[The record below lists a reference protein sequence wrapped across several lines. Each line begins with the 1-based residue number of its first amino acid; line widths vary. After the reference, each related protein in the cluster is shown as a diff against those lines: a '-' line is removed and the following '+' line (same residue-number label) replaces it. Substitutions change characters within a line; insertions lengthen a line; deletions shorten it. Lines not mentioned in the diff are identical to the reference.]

1 MEPYSSSLLGK
12 ERNLF
17 TVSMPVPKICEDSLQ
32 DLQHSIQTFDDS
44 FQFTWDAELTIL
56 FTTKYLRQAADKINE
71 HKHTLNKTLQPL
83 PLGPSAHDNTLKA
96 KELELQDRENRIR
109 SQEHLFSTERIG
121 LDLVKQGLEEEKHQN
136 AEEKKAIQANYQKLI
151 EEKEK
156 IQVQMQKLDEKYAE
170 IKKLLSEIDHQRPTD
185 LSLISDKDLAIRY
198 QDLERQK
205 SDFEKEKQL
214 QLSNFLKIEAG
225 LSERDHNLEE
235 KKHHLQLL
243 AESLHKLKLEL
254 TQHHAKVSDE
264 MDSQFV
270 LLQEQEKELESKKK
284 EMEATIDKL
293 SEELKLVEKL
303 KTALMSNVP
312 AQMEILTDLDLQK
325 KTEDLL
331 EREIKVKKDE
341 DELVEREKRLNEK
354 ARFFE
359 SAENMKD
366 ELERVQMLY
375 QDMESEYENREIASQ
390 TKARGLELKEK
401 LLLSM
406 ENSDTSA
413 LQALSDEIKENLK
426 KMDEDEQ
433 KLLKAQD
440 FVMKEK
446 EELGNSTKMLQGIF
460 QELTIQRQKLMEDQL
475 SLELEKEKFVD
486 IVGRL
491 EQESNSISENE
502 ETMGQKIMEL
512 QQKELELEK
521 KELSLLKREKKLL
534 ESN

>member
-1 MEPYSSSLLGK
+1 MEAYSSFLGK
-12 ERNLF
+12 EKNLF
-17 TVSMPVPKICEDSLQ
+17 TVNMPVPKMCEDSLQ
-32 DLQHSIQTFDDS
+32 DLQHTIRTFDNS
-44 FQFTWDAELTIL
+44 FQFTWDAELTLL
-56 FTTKYLRQAADKINE
+56 FTTKYLKQAADKINE
-71 HKHTLNKTLQPL
+71 HKHNLSKVPHHT
-83 PLGPSAHDNTLKA
+83 GPGIHENSLRAR
-96 KELELQDRENRIR
+96 ELELEDRENKIK
-109 SQEHLFSTERIG
+109 SQEHIFNTERIG
-121 LDLVKQGLEEEKHQN
+121 LDLIKQGLEEEKHQN
-136 AEEKKAIQANYQKLI
+136 NEEKKAIQANYHKLI

-156 IQVQMQKLDEKYAE
+156 IQVQMKKLDEKYAE

-198 QDLERQK
+198 QDLDRQK
-205 SDFEKEKQL
+205 SDFEKEKQV
-214 QLSNFLKIEAG
+214 QLNNFLKIEAG
-225 LSERDHNLEE
+225 LNERDQNLEE

-243 AESLHKLKLEL
+243 AESLNKLKLEL

-264 MDSQFV
+264 MDSQFI
-270 LLQEQEKELESKKK
+270 LLQEQEKELDSKKK
-284 EMEATIDKL
+284 EMEETIQKL

-303 KTALMSNVP
+303 KIALKSQAP
-312 AQMEILTDLDLQK
+312 AEMEILTDLDLQK

-331 EREIKVKKDE
+331 QREIKLKKAE
-341 DELVEREKRLNEK
+341 DELVLRGDRLNEK

-390 TKARGLELKEK
+390 TKARGLELREK
-401 LLLSM
+401 LILNL
-406 ENSDTSA
+406 ENSDVSA

-433 KLLKAQD
+433 KLLRAQD

-460 QELTIQRQKLMEDQL
+460 QELSIQRQKLMEDQL
-475 SLELEKEKFVD
+475 NLELEKEKFVD

-491 EQESNSISENE
+491 ELESKSISENE
-502 ETMGQKIMEL
+502 ETLSQKILEL
-512 QQKELELEK
+512 QHKELELEK